1 MCIALFENDVHDNM
15 FLSADCVWFSWQKIA
30 AVIVARSYWKAASI
44 NNKINTTQKQ
54 VMP

>member
-1 MCIALFENDVHDNM
+1 MHIALFENDVHDNM
-15 FLSADCVWFSWQKIA
+15 FLSAGCVWFSWQKIA

-44 NNKINTTQKQ
+44 NNKINSKQKQ

>member
-1 MCIALFENDVHDNM
+1 MHIALFENYVQDNT

-30 AVIVARSYWKAASI
+30 AVIVAGSYWKAASI
-44 NNKINTTQKQ
+44 NNKINTKQKQ